1 MYLKRFVQLFV
12 IFLVAALVFVAIF
25 ESNFSGN
32 SVVNFIVAS
41 IVAYIV
47 LTLPLV
53 ILTIA
58 KARKKENI
66 VGAAPKAGELAE
78 ILKKLPGYIALS
90 VQNEEHKMSTTI
102 MSFSQSAQDEG
113 VLYMVAEPD
122 AKKVANLKQNGQVS
136 FTSWFEG
143 LETGARLSSNQ
154 AVCEVF
160 EDAEANKQLIEL
172 EPSLVSLHEN
182 AVNMAIIKM
191 TIKSALYEDFK
202 DGIKVLNF

>member
-12 IFLVAALVFVAIF
+12 IFLVAALVFAAIF
-25 ESNFSGN
+25 GSHFSGN
-32 SVVNFIVAS
+32 VIIDFIVAT
-41 IVAYIV
+41 IVAYLV

-53 ILTIA
+53 ILTIS

-66 VGAAPKAGELAE
+66 VGAAPKSGELAE

-90 VQNEEHKMSTTI
+90 VQNAEHQTSTTI
-102 MSFSQSAQDEG
+102 MSFSQSAQTEG

-122 AKKVANLKQNGQVS
+122 TKKVADLKQNGQVS

-143 LETGARLSSNQ
+143 LETGARISSNQ

-160 EDAEANKQLIEL
+160 DNPEDNKKLIEL

-182 AVNMAIIKM
+182 AANMAVIKM
-191 TIKSALYEDFK
+191 TIQSALYEDFK